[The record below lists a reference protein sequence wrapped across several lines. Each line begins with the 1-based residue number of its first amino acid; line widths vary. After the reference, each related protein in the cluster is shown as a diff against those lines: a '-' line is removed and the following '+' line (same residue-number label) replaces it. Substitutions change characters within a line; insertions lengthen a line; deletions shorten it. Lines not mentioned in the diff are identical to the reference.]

1 LARFALSLWKPM
13 AIGLA
18 AGCLLGIAAYLY
30 LGPTYEAH
38 TQIKVS
44 KKASLPMNDAESRRY
59 GDRGEHVYLIKSDA
73 ICRRALE
80 DFGLKNLPAF
90 KGGYD
95 PVQDLVEGITV
106 KRIAGQD
113 TSFDNL
119 IDISY
124 QHPDKEVA
132 KKVVEAIVKAY
143 DAYLEST
150 KDTNSREL
158 YDTITGQLKTIES
171 DILSIEDQY
180 HGWRNTSPF
189 FMSTPVTVSSTGTPI
204 VGPSPYMI
212 ELEKISAAIRENMLK
227 RTAVEAKRR
236 TLNDM
241 LARNESREAMQV
253 WVLWSLSTGT
263 ASSSG
268 GEGGG
273 GGGGGGGAILA
284 SPPGKAELDTQLM
297 SARLLE
303 HRLLQVLGP
312 NHNDVANVHSQ
323 IDAIL
328 KMYRQNG
335 FAPPVQGKLGE
346 DSTAPA
352 ENIDLTSIYS
362 RVLEDQLNELASA
375 GVLLDTRREQA
386 MEEAKKGMSLDKED
400 QDWKERISDKKKF
413 RDDLQNKL
421 ASYTQTRDQEGYRLE
436 QISTIR
442 VEKSMKRML
451 KIIGP
456 CAFLGIVAVFG
467 LAYFREWYDTSL
479 RSLDEV
485 RDTVGAQVLGAVP
498 GFHVTPDM
506 ERLLRN
512 SRLHPQLCYSHRPG
526 SREAEAYRTVRT
538 ALLFAVQEAGAQLIQ
553 VSSPEPG
560 DGKTTSISNLAIAI
574 AQSGKRVLLID
585 ADLRR
590 PTVHE
595 MFRVSQEAGLSEV
608 LHGEI
613 EWMNALKTTP
623 FQTLSIL
630 TAGIAP
636 ENPAELLSSPALE
649 TVLRRAREEFDFVLV
664 DSPPVLAVSDPSIIA
679 PHTDGM
685 LLVVRMRKN
694 KRPAVE
700 RTRETLDSYGVRLFG
715 VIANDFS
722 ASANREGY
730 SYDSYDV
737 YYRQPRE
744 PEKEA
749 VAEPVTA

>member
-1 LARFALSLWKPM
+1 
-13 AIGLA
+13 
-18 AGCLLGIAAYLY
+18 
-30 LGPTYEAH
+30 
-38 TQIKVS
+38 
-44 KKASLPMNDAESRRY
+44 
-59 GDRGEHVYLIKSDA
+59 
-73 ICRRALE
+73 
-80 DFGLKNLPAF
+80 
-90 KGGYD
+90 
-95 PVQDLVEGITV
+95 
-106 KRIAGQD
+106 
-113 TSFDNL
+113 
-119 IDISY
+119 
-124 QHPDKEVA
+124 
-132 KKVVEAIVKAY
+132 
-143 DAYLEST
+143 
-150 KDTNSREL
+150 
-158 YDTITGQLKTIES
+158 
-171 DILSIEDQY
+171 
-180 HGWRNTSPF
+180 
-189 FMSTPVTVSSTGTPI
+189 
-204 VGPSPYMI
+204 
-212 ELEKISAAIRENMLK
+212 
-227 RTAVEAKRR
+227 
-236 TLNDM
+236 
-241 LARNESREAMQV
+241 
-253 WVLWSLSTGT
+253 
-263 ASSSG
+263 
-268 GEGGG
+268 
-273 GGGGGGGAILA
+273 
-284 SPPGKAELDTQLM
+284 
-297 SARLLE
+297 
-303 HRLLQVLGP
+303 
-312 NHNDVANVHSQ
+312 
-323 IDAIL
+323 
-328 KMYRQNG
+328 
-335 FAPPVQGKLGE
+335 
-346 DSTAPA
+346 
-352 ENIDLTSIYS
+352 
-362 RVLEDQLNELASA
+362 
-375 GVLLDTRREQA
+375 
-386 MEEAKKGMSLDKED
+386 
-400 QDWKERISDKKKF
+400 
-413 RDDLQNKL
+413 
-421 ASYTQTRDQEGYRLE
+421 
-436 QISTIR
+436 
-442 VEKSMKRML
+442 MKRML

-456 CAFLGIVAVFG
+456 CAFFGIVAVFG

>member
-1 LARFALSLWKPM
+1 
-13 AIGLA
+13 
-18 AGCLLGIAAYLY
+18 
-30 LGPTYEAH
+30 
-38 TQIKVS
+38 
-44 KKASLPMNDAESRRY
+44 
-59 GDRGEHVYLIKSDA
+59 
-73 ICRRALE
+73 
-80 DFGLKNLPAF
+80 
-90 KGGYD
+90 
-95 PVQDLVEGITV
+95 
-106 KRIAGQD
+106 
-113 TSFDNL
+113 
-119 IDISY
+119 
-124 QHPDKEVA
+124 
-132 KKVVEAIVKAY
+132 
-143 DAYLEST
+143 
-150 KDTNSREL
+150 
-158 YDTITGQLKTIES
+158 
-171 DILSIEDQY
+171 
-180 HGWRNTSPF
+180 
-189 FMSTPVTVSSTGTPI
+189 
-204 VGPSPYMI
+204 MI

-456 CAFLGIVAVFG
+456 CAFFGIVAVFG